1 MGDIR
6 DAFQEND
13 GWEQTWVTIKLSL
26 TALGLATL
34 VGLVLGIV
42 CAKVGRA
49 AAFLVITVSNLGRTV
64 PTFAIIALILALTG
78 LGFWPAALGLFLL
91 GIPPILLNTFTGVKE
106 VDPGAVEASRGMGF
120 TPLQVLGRVEL
131 PIAMPLIFAGIRT
144 SSVQIIATAAL
155 AGLVGAGGLGVIVA
169 SGLVEQPGRRDPGR
183 RHPHHDPRGP
193 LRAGVRRRGAAR
205 DTSRP
210 ADQPQADHHI
220 GGRCET
226 TAPTAHG
233 GPARRG
239 ARRAHAP
246 GRRVRRR

>member
-6 DAFQEND
+6 DAFLEND

-106 VDPGAVEASRGMGF
+106 VDPGTVEASRGMGF

-169 SGLVEQPGRRDPGR
+169 SGLANNQDDVILAGAIPITILAALSELVFGGAERLVT
-183 RHPHHDPRGP
+183 PRG
-193 LRAGVRRRGAAR
+193 LRISRG
-205 DTSRP
+205 P
-210 ADQPQADHHI
+210 I
-220 GGRCET
+220 T
-226 TAPTAHG
+226 T
-233 GPARRG
+233 
-239 ARRAHAP
+239 
-246 GRRVRRR
+246 

>member
-1 MGDIR
+1 MGAIR
-6 DAFQEND
+6 EAFLEND

-169 SGLVEQPGRRDPGR
+169 SGLANNQDDVILAGAIPITILAALSELVFGGAERLVT
-183 RHPHHDPRGP
+183 PRG
-193 LRAGVRRRGAAR
+193 LRISRR
-205 DTSRP
+205 P
-210 ADQPQADHHI
+210 I
-220 GGRCET
+220 T
-226 TAPTAHG
+226 T
-233 GPARRG
+233 
-239 ARRAHAP
+239 
-246 GRRVRRR
+246 

>member
-6 DAFQEND
+6 DAFLEND

-106 VDPGAVEASRGMGF
+106 VDPGTVEASRGMGF

-144 SSVQIIATAAL
+144 SSVQIIATSAL
-155 AGLVGAGGLGVIVA
+155 AGLVGAGGLGVIVS
-169 SGLVEQPGRRDPGR
+169 SGLSNNQDDVILAGAIPITILAALSELVFGGAERLVT
-183 RHPHHDPRGP
+183 PRG
-193 LRAGVRRRGAAR
+193 LRINRR
-205 DTSRP
+205 P
-210 ADQPQADHHI
+210 I
-220 GGRCET
+220 T
-226 TAPTAHG
+226 T
-233 GPARRG
+233 
-239 ARRAHAP
+239 
-246 GRRVRRR
+246 